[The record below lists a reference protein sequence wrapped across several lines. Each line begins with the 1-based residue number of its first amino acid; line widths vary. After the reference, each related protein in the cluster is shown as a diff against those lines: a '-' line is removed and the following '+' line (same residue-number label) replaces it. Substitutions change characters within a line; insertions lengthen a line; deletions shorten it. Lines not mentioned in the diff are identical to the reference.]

1 MSERRGDW
9 IQTATGRQAWPL
21 DPRPEDVDIADIAHA
36 LSQICRFTG
45 HCHEFYSVAQHAVL
59 VSLNVPPEHAAWAL
73 LHDAAEA
80 YIGDISRPL
89 KRHLWAGPER
99 GCQLP
104 SEPVKETEERLLMVI
119 GRRFGLSVSAWKAA
133 KPFIDH
139 ADMLLL
145 ATEARD
151 LMAPLHP
158 AWHHQ
163 WLNGYPVLPDP
174 IQPVAPLLAKF
185 MFLERFTE
193 LGMQNEPLS
202 LTGAVVDAAILDSG
216 D

>member
-1 MSERRGDW
+1 MSGRRGDW
-9 IQTATGRQAWPL
+9 IQTASSKQFWSL
-21 DPRPEDVDIADIAHA
+21 DPRPEDVDITDIAHA

-59 VSLNVPPEHAAWAL
+59 VSHNVPSEHAAWAL

-119 GRRFGLSVSAWKAA
+119 GRRFGLSVSAWMEA

-158 AWHHQ
+158 AWSIS
-163 WLNGYPVLPDP
+163 GYPVLPDV
-174 IQPVAPLLAKF
+174 IQPVAPRVAKF
-185 MFLERFTE
+185 MFRWRFAE

-202 LTGAVVDAAILDSG
+202 LTGAVIDAAIQDG
-216 D
+216 GE